1 MTVRAGIVSPT
12 LLLIYQMYAVRSL
25 YMLDVYSVLIAHF
38 SSWSIKIVLEKYLIV
53 RLDFAILNTCTC
65 VCVVK
70 GPKYNDK
77 WCCIIIMD
85 HSCTQIMYFVI

>member
-1 MTVRAGIVSPT
+1 
-12 LLLIYQMYAVRSL
+12 MYAVRSL

-53 RLDFAILNTCTC
+53 HVRLDFAILNTCTC

-77 WCCIIIMD
+77 
-85 HSCTQIMYFVI
+85 